1 MKSKRFEL
9 DLTELE
15 HGFSGG
21 VPRTTVDAAESAL
34 GLRFPPSYVDFLRSH
49 GSGFIEHHEL
59 IGLGG
64 PRHLDVVEETLH
76 LRSRSKISRFPESF
90 IPVLGD
96 GFGNFECLDS
106 SKPGGSGEM
115 PVVQWL
121 HDGGDR
127 QQPSVLASSYDQWI
141 RRLVEQIR
149 LVAKNDREAP

>member
-9 DLTELE
+9 DLTDLE

-21 VPRTTVDAAESAL
+21 VPRSTIDAAEAAIR
-34 GLRFPPSYVDFLRSH
+34 LRFPPSYVGFLRSH

-59 IGLGG
+59 FGLGG

-106 SKPGGSGEM
+106 SNTDGSGEL

-127 QQPSVLASSYDQWI
+127 QQPSVLASSYDQWL
-141 RRLVEQIR
+141 RRLVVQIR
-149 LVAKNDREAP
+149 LGEKFDREAP